1 MTRQEEIKK
10 RLFEISTSNFNNSI
24 VDSIAYFVGYVD
36 AVEWAD
42 AHPHWISVKD
52 ELPPKKNEYDD
63 LSINVL
69 ATDGKE
75 IYESIYNHDSKDWF
89 THDMWG
95 LDNISYWMYL
105 PSVDH
110 LKDK

>member
-1 MTRQEEIKK
+1 MTREDFLWNKDEVRSLPEEQWCDTAFDWFALGVKMA
-10 RLFEISTSNFNNSI
+10 
-24 VDSIAYFVGYVD
+24 DS
-36 AVEWAD
+36 
-42 AHPHWISVKD
+42 HPHWILVED
-52 ELPPKKNEYDD
+52 ELPPKKSEYDD

-75 IYESIYNHDSKDWF
+75 IYESVYNHDSKDWF

-105 PSVDH
+105 PSIKH
-110 LKDK
+110 LKDKK